1 MRAKEEWVLKKVAI
15 GFVKGYQKLISPLF
29 PATCRYYPTCSNYA
43 VQAIDMHGAVK
54 GSTMAIARIIRCNP
68 FVSGGVDKVPD
79 HFTLHRNQDT
89 INDIYLGDGL
99 TISADENDV
108 KQEEIEAIIAKLEDQ
123 ILVQN
128 KQVRTVDY
136 LTDLVDVEEQSVAEL
151 PNGYKNMNDSQI
163 LNKQFYHTKEE
174 LEKSKD
180 YHFYKIVK
188 NKKSEPYF
196 EHVHSSPIQKVY
208 QSGQEVYCF
217 IDESSGHIDTNSPSL
232 EQALRKNRGISQKDF
247 NERKAKLID
256 YLLFLES
263 HSHRY

>member
-1 MRAKEEWVLKKVAI
+1 MLKKVAI

-43 VQAIDMHGAVK
+43 VQAIDMHGVVK
-54 GSTMAIARIIRCNP
+54 GSTMAISRIIRCNP

-99 TISADENDV
+99 TISMDENDV
-108 KQEEIEAIIAKLEDQ
+108 KQEEIDAVIAKLEDK
-123 ILVQN
+123 ILVKN
-128 KQVRTVDY
+128 KQLRTVNY

-151 PNGYKNMNDSQI
+151 PDVYKNMNDRQI
-163 LNKQFYHTKEE
+163 LNKQFYHTQEE
-174 LEKSKD
+174 LEKFKE

-188 NKKSEPYF
+188 NKKSESYF
-196 EHVHSSPIQKVY
+196 EHIHPSPIHKAY

-247 NERKAKLID
+247 NERKAQLID

-263 HSHRY
+263 LPHQH